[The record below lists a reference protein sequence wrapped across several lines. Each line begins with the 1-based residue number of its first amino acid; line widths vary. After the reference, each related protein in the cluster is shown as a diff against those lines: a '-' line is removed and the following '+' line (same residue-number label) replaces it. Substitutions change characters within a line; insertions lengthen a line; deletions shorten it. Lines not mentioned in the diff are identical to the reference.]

1 VEGPQ
6 VVENVH
12 SEDELVAL
20 NALELAEML
29 PLEMLP
35 VDSRA
40 HRTAP
45 KPHAG
50 PHEAPRCKG
59 SLLRWPLSLF

>member
-1 VEGPQ
+1 MVEGPQ

-40 HRTAP
+40 HRTQ
-45 KPHAG
+45 
-50 PHEAPRCKG
+50 EAETESLSIRKG
-59 SLLRWPLSLF
+59 RYVTGYSAFAV